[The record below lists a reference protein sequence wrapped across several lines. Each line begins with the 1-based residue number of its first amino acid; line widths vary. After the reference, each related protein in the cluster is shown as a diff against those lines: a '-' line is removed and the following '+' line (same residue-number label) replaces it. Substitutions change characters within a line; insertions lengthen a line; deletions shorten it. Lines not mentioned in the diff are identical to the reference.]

1 VNIAYN
7 EGCLDLHAWIK
18 VRWTDV
24 KTGESSLIET
34 TVGRVL
40 FNEVVPDEVGFIN
53 EVLTKR
59 SLRDIIGRGDE
70 ESGNA
75 KAAGSSTTSRRWA
88 S

>member
-1 VNIAYN
+1 VIIAYN

-24 KTGESSLIET
+24 NGESSLIET

-59 SLRDIIGRGDE
+59 SLRDIIGRVMK
-70 ESGNA
+70 
-75 KAAGSSTTSRRWA
+75 KAATPRPPGSSTTSRRWA